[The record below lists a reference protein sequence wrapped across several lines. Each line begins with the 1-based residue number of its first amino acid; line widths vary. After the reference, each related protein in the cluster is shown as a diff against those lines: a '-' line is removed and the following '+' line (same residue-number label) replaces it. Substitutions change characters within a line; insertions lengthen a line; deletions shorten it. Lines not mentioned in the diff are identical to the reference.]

1 MAFPK
6 SHIKLF
12 HALET
17 LNLSS
22 FFHMCYFKNP
32 VQQNVPLIDEMT
44 RVFSTSTGISGVSLV
59 YHISKTSTVTYPFY
73 CNFERDIGEER
84 LRKVLEKITSMLGNL
99 FSLRS
104 HLNRQQKPLLIL
116 YKKIVT
122 NGICFYQKGCIWTKQ
137 VKGWIN

>member
-1 MAFPK
+1 MIFPK

-17 LNLSS
+17 LYLSS

-44 RVFSTSTGISGVSLV
+44 RVISTSTGISGVSLV

-73 CNFERDIGEER
+73 CNFERDIGKER
-84 LRKVLEKITSMLGNL
+84 LRKVKKKLLVCSVTFFLWGITLIDNKNL
-99 FSLRS
+99 CF
-104 HLNRQQKPLLIL
+104 IL
-116 YKKIVT
+116 YKKIIT

>member
-1 MAFPK
+1 MIFPK

-17 LNLSS
+17 LYLSS

-44 RVFSTSTGISGVSLV
+44 CVISTSTGISGVSLV

-73 CNFERDIGEER
+73 CNFERDIGKER
-84 LRKVLEKITSMLGNL
+84 LRKVLEKITSMLGNF

-122 NGICFYQKGCIWTKQ
+122 DGICFYQKGCIWTKQ